1 MTIEEILESG
11 ADITLTIKSSD
22 LKEFA
27 DCLVNRT
34 VEAIKE
40 SFIKQEDDYITIPE
54 TSRLL
59 HVDKSTL
66 WRWAKNGYLTPV
78 EIGARRLYR
87 KSDVSALLN
96 NNEKASY

>member
-11 ADITLTIKSSD
+11 ANITLTIKSSD

-27 DCLVNRT
+27 DCLVNKT
-34 VEAIKE
+34 AGAIKE
-40 SFIKQEDDYITIPE
+40 SFIKQEEDYLTIPE

-78 EIGARRLYR
+78 EVGARRLYR
-87 KSDVSALLN
+87 KSDVDNLLS
-96 NNEKASY
+96 KSL

>member
-11 ADITLTIKSSD
+11 ANITLTIKSSD

-27 DCLVNRT
+27 DCLVNKT
-34 VEAIKE
+34 AGAIKE
-40 SFIKQEDDYITIPE
+40 SFIKQEEDYLTIPE

-78 EIGARRLYR
+78 EVGARRLYR
-87 KSDVSALLN
+87 KSDVDNLLS
-96 NNEKASY
+96 KSV

>member
-27 DCLVNRT
+27 DCLVKKT
-34 VEAIKE
+34 AGVIKE
-40 SFIKQEDDYITIPE
+40 SFINQEEDYLTIPE

-78 EIGARRLYR
+78 EVGARRLYR
-87 KSDVSALLN
+87 KSDVDMLLN
-96 NNEKASY
+96 KE

>member
-27 DCLVNRT
+27 DCLVNMT
-34 VEAIKE
+34 AGTIKE
-40 SFIKQEDDYITIPE
+40 SFIKQDEDYLTVHE
-54 TSRLL
+54 ASQLL

-66 WRWAKNGYLTPV
+66 WRWAKNGYLSPV
-78 EIGARRLYR
+78 EIGGRRLYR
-87 KSDVSALLN
+87 KSDVDMLLN
-96 NNEKASY
+96 K